1 MVYFI
6 NIPYQLVITGFLNH
20 QRYHSTHL
28 AFFRW
33 QGGYIRFDVSCF
45 KQTNLNTVGCR
56 CCEYPRAASEGKGS
70 RNAGFA
76 VNCPAKTQRS
86 FLPKKSWPTKNITWF
101 WKKKMG
107 RKKTIKTCNERLEW
121 RVESNYLSSSNFTP
135 QNSPKIESTLRAPNA
150 AWSCPRCRHSSKV
163 NQSGDWMC
171 QNFYLYIWNLKKK
184 THRALKFWDRYHK
197 NGHI

>member
-101 WKKKMG
+101 WKKNG
-107 RKKTIKTCNERLEW
+107 RNKTIKTCNERLEW
-121 RVESNYLSSSNFTP
+121 RVTELP
-135 QNSPKIESTLRAPNA
+135 
-150 AWSCPRCRHSSKV
+150 
-163 NQSGDWMC
+163 
-171 QNFYLYIWNLKKK
+171 
-184 THRALKFWDRYHK
+184 LKFQLHAPKFTEDRINPSGARCCMELSQMPSLLEGESIWWLDVPKFLFIYLKSEKK
-197 NGHI
+197 NTYSPEI